1 VVPAV
6 WTLVPLSVLGGTG
19 NGYANVCA
27 STLLVTRT
35 PDAER
40 GRVSAAA
47 NAAVGGAQGVSLLAG
62 GAVAAVL
69 SPREIYATA
78 GLLGVAVATALAVF
92 YAAGA
97 TRTGQHVLP
106 RSRRTAQQLTWAAPP
121 PRDPPRP
128 QAVAVEP
135 SCRDSRP
142 RGAVAPSDDRRPRSQ
157 NPDCGI

>member
-1 VVPAV
+1 MARAWETAGVTCAALALFAVIPVV
-6 WTLVPLSVLGGTG
+6 WILVPLSVFGGTG
-19 NGYANVCA
+19 NGYASVCT

-78 GLLGVAVATALAVF
+78 GLLGVAVAIVLGVC
-92 YAAGA
+92 YGA
-97 TRTGQHVLP
+97 R
-106 RSRRTAQQLTWAAPP
+106 
-121 PRDPPRP
+121 
-128 QAVAVEP
+128 
-135 SCRDSRP
+135 
-142 RGAVAPSDDRRPRSQ
+142 
-157 NPDCGI
+157 

>member
-106 RSRRTAQQLTWAAPP
+106 GPE
-121 PRDPPRP
+121 
-128 QAVAVEP
+128 EP
-135 SCRDSRP
+135 LSS
-142 RGAVAPSDDRRPRSQ
+142 
-157 NPDCGI
+157 